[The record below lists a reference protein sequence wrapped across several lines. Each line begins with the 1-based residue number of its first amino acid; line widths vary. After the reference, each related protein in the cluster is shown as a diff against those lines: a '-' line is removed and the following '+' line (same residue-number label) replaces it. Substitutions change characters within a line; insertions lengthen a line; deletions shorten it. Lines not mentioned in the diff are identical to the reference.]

1 MSRAMRIIEKID
13 VFFQS
18 PPSPETF
25 CITARKF
32 WVSRGRGISFNRG
45 EEECLLICIRAQFS

>member
-32 WVSRGRGISFNRG
+32 KY
-45 EEECLLICIRAQFS
+45 LLILGFKRKRDFF